1 MKLDEFDF
9 HLPENLIAQTPLKER
24 TNSRLLAVN
33 KQTGE
38 LSDKHFYNVADYF
51 ETGDVLV
58 LNDTKVLPAR
68 LFGIKEDTGAKIEM
82 LLLKPIDTGYEV
94 LIRPDRKSTRLNSSH
109 VSI

>member
-38 LSDKHFYNVADYF
+38 LSDKHFYDVADYF
-51 ETGDVLV
+51 EAGDVLV

-68 LFGIKEDTGAKIEM
+68 MFGIIEDTGAKIVM
-82 LLLKPIDTGYEV
+82 LLLKHLVTSYEV
-94 LIRPDRKSTRLNSSH
+94 IILILTLKRPDT
-109 VSI
+109 